1 MQLKYILCR
10 RLTFCRFTHSLWKH
24 ENIPIREESVFR
36 YSKRNCSPSHQD
48 HYLMELYY
56 RAIIDLCKKYLGSF
70 IMLCERTFVLCTL
83 LPKSDYSFSCEL
95 PGAILLLIICYNG
108 IKVKVECNNCSVM
121 LFRFHRSAYSSYPPT
136 ELFFFFLL
144 GDPLHS
150 EEEPPPPP
158 SKHTHTHVPWLLIKT
173 RTLSNPFGLSSKN
186 IPLRHTWLRK
196 KT

>member
-1 MQLKYILCR
+1 MELKYILFR

-136 ELFFFFLL
+136 ELLFFFLL

-158 SKHTHTHVPWLLIKT
+158 PKHTHTHAPWLLIKT